1 MLFRSRICWS
11 ASTYIGDKPGVAMNS
26 DERTTNLGQV
36 WPDAQIYGIS
46 IARRV
51 IIIESDPTGLTDFSA
66 ADL

>member
-1 MLFRSRICWS
+1 
-11 ASTYIGDKPGVAMNS
+11 MNS